1 MPKRKPHGWPDL
13 MAAKRLSTGAIGYYW
28 APPTRARRAG
38 CPVLPEALGA
48 DYGAAK
54 QRCDDVLNPH
64 YRSWLAKGE
73 GVEPGTERAMRGTFD
88 WMVATY
94 KASPK
99 YTRMPAE
106 TRSSYDRMLNM
117 VSVLTLKDG
126 RTFGSL
132 TLPSITPGAA
142 DKLHERIKVSPQ
154 GGERVRT
161 AILAMTVCKR
171 AWNVARRSE
180 PKAVPSDN
188 PFAKMDLAYRAKP
201 TRLFQYDDLQKF
213 VAASDAAGEQS
224 IGTAAMIAFFWLQRE
239 IDIIGRLAWSHYRPA
254 DAPQVVRII
263 HHKTGE
269 IVDLPLYDDDGSALW
284 PDIMQRLDT
293 SERYGTLIVT
303 RDAPDRFKGVRL
315 PWKKRHFLRHVARIK
330 TAAGIDPEI
339 KFMGLR
345 HGGNTEGADA
355 NLSDAQMRALSG
367 HRTTAALL
375 RYAQTSTQ
383 QRRVGARL
391 RRNARTKG
399 GQTSE

>member
-1 MPKRKPHGWPDL
+1 MPKRKPIGWPDL
-13 MAAKRLSTGAIGYYW
+13 MTPKRLSSGATAYYW
-28 APPTRARRAG
+28 APPTRARKAG
-38 CPVLPEALGA
+38 CPVLPEALGT
-48 DYGAAK
+48 DYGTAK

-73 GVEPGTERAMRGTFD
+73 GVEPETGRAMRGTFD

-94 KASPK
+94 KTSPK
-99 YTRMPAE
+99 YTKLPAD
-106 TRSSYDRMLNM
+106 TRSSYDHKLRM
-117 VSVLTLKDG
+117 VSALPLKDG

-142 DKLHERIKVSPQ
+142 DKLYERIKVNPK
-154 GGERVRT
+154 GGERIRT
-161 AILAMTVCKR
+161 AVFAMTVCKR

-188 PFAKMDLAYRAKP
+188 PFQKMDLAYRAKK

-213 VAASDAAGEQS
+213 VVAADAAGERS

-254 DAPQVVRII
+254 DAPHVARII

-269 IVDLPLYDDDGSALW
+269 VVDLPLYDDDGTALW
-284 PDIMQRLDT
+284 PDIMHRLDACD
-293 SERYGTLIVT
+293 RHGTLIVT
-303 RDAPDRFKGVRL
+303 RDTVDRFKGIRL
-315 PWKKRHFLRHVARIK
+315 PWKKRHFLRHVAKIK

-399 GQTSE
+399 GQVSE

>member
-1 MPKRKPHGWPDL
+1 MPRRKPAGWPDL
-13 MAAKRLSTGAIGYYW
+13 MTAKRLSTGATAYYW

-38 CPVLPEALGA
+38 CPTTPEALGT

-64 YRSWLAKGE
+64 YRSWLSKGE
-73 GVEPGTERAMRGTFD
+73 GVGPGRERAMRGTFD
-88 WMVATY
+88 WMVAIY

-99 YTRMPAE
+99 YTKLPADS
-106 TRSSYDRMLNM
+106 RSSYDRMLNM
-117 VSVLTLKDG
+117 VSVLVLKDG

-132 TLPSITPGAA
+132 TPASITPGAA
-142 DKLHERIKVSPQ
+142 DKLHERIKVHPK
-154 GGERVRT
+154 GGERIRT
-161 AILAMTVCKR
+161 AVLAMKVCQR

-180 PKAVPSDN
+180 PKMVPSDN
-188 PFAKMDLAYRAKP
+188 PFQKMDLAYRAKP
-201 TRLFQYDDLQKF
+201 TRLFKHDDLQKF
-213 VAASDAAGEQS
+213 VAAADAAGEQS
-224 IGTAAMIAFFWLQRE
+224 IGTAAMIAFYWLQRE
-239 IDIIGRLAWSHYRPA
+239 IDIIGRLAWSHYRPT
-254 DAPQVVRII
+254 DAPHVVRII
-263 HHKTGE
+263 HQKTGE
-269 IVDLPLYDDDGSALW
+269 VIDLPLYDDDGSALW
-284 PDIMQRLDT
+284 PNIMNRLDA
-293 SERYGTLIVT
+293 SDRHGTLIVT
-303 RDAPDRFKGVRL
+303 RDTADRFKGIRL
-315 PWKKRHFLRHVARIK
+315 PWKKRHFLRQVAKIK
-330 TAAGIDPEI
+330 IAAGIDPEI

>member
-1 MPKRKPHGWPDL
+1 MPKRKPIGWPDL
-13 MAAKRLSTGAIGYYW
+13 MTAKRLSTGAIAYYW
-28 APPTRARRAG
+28 APPTRARKAG
-38 CPVLPEALGA
+38 CPVEPEALGT

-54 QRCDDVLNPH
+54 ARCDDVLNRH
-64 YRSWLAKGE
+64 YKAWLTKSEA
-73 GVEPGTERAMRGTFD
+73 VEPGAARSSFD
-88 WMVATY
+88 WMVGIY
-94 KASPK
+94 KNSPK
-99 YTRMPAE
+99 YTKLPPD
-106 TRSSYDRMLNM
+106 TRSSYDHKLRM
-117 VSVLTLKDG
+117 VSELPLKDG
-126 RTFGSL
+126 RSFGSL
-132 TLPSITPGAA
+132 TLASITPGAA
-142 DKLHERIKVSPQ
+142 DKVFERIKANPK
-154 GGERVRT
+154 GGERIRT
-161 AILAMTVCKR
+161 AVFAMTVCKR

-188 PFAKMDLAYRAKP
+188 PFQKMDLAYKAKT

-213 VAASDAAGEQS
+213 VAAADAAGERS

-239 IDIIGRLAWSHYRPA
+239 IDIIGRLAWSHYRPS
-254 DAPQVVRII
+254 DAPHVARII

-269 IVDLPLYDDDGSALW
+269 VVDLPLYDDDGTALW
-284 PDIMQRLDT
+284 PDIMHRLDT
-293 SERYGTLIVT
+293 SDRHGTLIVT
-303 RDAPDRFKGVRL
+303 RDMVDRFKAVRL
-315 PWKKRHFLRHVARIK
+315 PWKKRHFLRNVAKIK
-330 TAAGIDPEI
+330 AAAGIDPEI

-383 QRRVGARL
+383 QRRIGARL

>member
-1 MPKRKPHGWPDL
+1 MPKRKPIGWPDL
-13 MAAKRLSTGAIGYYW
+13 MTAKRLSTGAVGYYW
-28 APPTRARRAG
+28 APPTRARKAG
-38 CPVLPEALGA
+38 CPVLPEALGT

-73 GVEPGTERAMRGTFD
+73 GGEAGTSRAMRGTFD

-94 KASPK
+94 KTSPK
-99 YTRMPAE
+99 YTSLPAD

-117 VSVLTLKDG
+117 VSVLALKDG

-132 TLPSITPGAA
+132 ELPSITPGAA
-142 DKLHERIKVSPQ
+142 DKLYERIKVTPN
-154 GGERVRT
+154 GERIRT

-180 PKAVPSDN
+180 PKAVPADN

-213 VAASDAAGEQS
+213 VAAADAAGEQS

-254 DAPQVVRII
+254 DAPRVVRII

-269 IVDLPLYDDDGSALW
+269 IVDLPLYDDDGSELW
-284 PDIMQRLDT
+284 PDIMRSLDG
-293 SERYGTLIVT
+293 SERHGTLIVT
-303 RDAPDRFKGVRL
+303 RDLPDRFKHVRL
-315 PWKKRHFLRHVARIK
+315 PWKKRHFLRRVAKIK

-375 RYAQTSTQ
+375 KYAQTSVQ

>member
-1 MPKRKPHGWPDL
+1 MPKRKPTGWPDL
-13 MAAKRLSTGAIGYYW
+13 MTAKRLSTGAIGYYW

-38 CPVLPEALGA
+38 CPVLPEALGT

-54 QRCDDVLNPH
+54 QRCDDVLNLH
-64 YRSWLAKGE
+64 YRSWLAKDE
-73 GVEPGTERAMRGTFD
+73 GEPGTERAMRGTFD

-99 YTRMPAE
+99 YTKLPAE

-117 VSVLTLKDG
+117 VSVLPLKDG
-126 RTFGSL
+126 RAFGSL
-132 TLPSITPGAA
+132 TLASITPGAA
-142 DKLHERIKVSPQ
+142 DKLHERIKVNPK
-154 GGERVRT
+154 GGERNRT
-161 AILAMTVCKR
+161 AVLAMKVCQR

-188 PFAKMDLAYRAKP
+188 PFQKMDLAYKAKT
-201 TRLFQYDDLQKF
+201 TRLFQYNDLQKF
-213 VAASDAAGEQS
+213 VAAADAAGEPS

-239 IDIIGRLAWSHYRPA
+239 IDIIGRLAWSNYRPA
-254 DAPQVVRII
+254 DNPDIVRII

-269 IVDLPLYDDDGSALW
+269 VVDLPLYDNDGSPLW
-284 PDIMQRLDT
+284 PELMERLDRA
-293 SERYGTLIVT
+293 ERHGTLIVT
-303 RDAPDRFKGVRL
+303 RETADRFKAVRL
-315 PWKKRHFLRHVARIK
+315 PWKKRHFLRRVANIRL
-330 TAAGIDPEI
+330 AAGIDPDI

-355 NLSDAQMRALSG
+355 SLSDAQMRALSG
-367 HRTTAALL
+367 HKTTAALL
-375 RYAQTSTQ
+375 RYAQGSTE
-383 QRRVGARL
+383 QRRTGARL

>member
-1 MPKRKPHGWPDL
+1 MPKRKPIGWPDL
-13 MAAKRLSTGAIGYYW
+13 MTAKRLATGAIAYYW
-28 APPTRARRAG
+28 AAPTRGRKSG
-38 CPVLPEALGA
+38 CPVLPEALGT
-48 DYGAAK
+48 DYGKAK
-54 QRCDDVLNPH
+54 QRCDEVLNPH

-73 GVEPGTERAMRGTFD
+73 GVEPAAERVMRGTFD
-88 WMVATY
+88 WMVTVY
-94 KASPK
+94 KVSPK
-99 YTRMPAE
+99 YTKLPAD
-106 TRSSYDRMLNM
+106 TRSSYDRMLNL
-117 VSVLTLKDG
+117 VSALTLKDG
-126 RTFGSL
+126 RPFGSL
-132 TLPSITPGAA
+132 TLSSITPGAA
-142 DKLHERIKVSPQ
+142 DKLHERMTVNPK
-154 GGERVRT
+154 GGERIRT
-161 AILAMTVCKR
+161 AVLAMKVCQR
-171 AWNVARRSE
+171 AWSVARRSE
-180 PKAVPSDN
+180 PKVVPLDN
-188 PFAKMDLAYRAKP
+188 PFAKMGLTYKAKT

-213 VAASDAAGEQS
+213 VAAADAAGERS

-254 DAPQVVRII
+254 DAPHVARII

-269 IVDLPLYDDDGSALW
+269 VVDLPLYDDDGTALW
-284 PDIMQRLDT
+284 PDIMDRLDN
-293 SERYGTLIVT
+293 SDRHGTLIVT
-303 RDAPDRFKGVRL
+303 RDTADRFKGVRL
-315 PWKKRHFLRHVARIK
+315 PWKKRHFLRQVAKIK

-355 NLSDAQMRALSG
+355 SLSDAQMRALSG